1 MEQHPDSVQACP
13 DLCSGLYK
21 TERQEQ
27 TLNLIL
33 QELNTINNTLNTLKK
48 QMNLVLGSRTHS
60 GSEQHVFEQST
71 STHDQDIS
79 KILIYL
85 DTMDNKIDDIKGSTK
100 NMDNHISFIETV
112 YDTVA
117 QPFMYI
123 FNKLSYKNH
132 IQLPELPC
140 DKKKQIEYTTS

>member
-1 MEQHPDSVQACP
+1 
-13 DLCSGLYK
+13 
-21 TERQEQ
+21 
-27 TLNLIL
+27 
-33 QELNTINNTLNTLKK
+33 
-48 QMNLVLGSRTHS
+48 
-60 GSEQHVFEQST
+60 
-71 STHDQDIS
+71 
-79 KILIYL
+79 
-85 DTMDNKIDDIKGSTK
+85 MDNKIDDIKGSTK

-140 DKKKQIEYTTS
+140 DKKKQIEYTIS